1 MNDRLGS
8 LIEST
13 IFVVLF
19 CAVYWILGFIILK
32 TFKKEIRNSTGYT
45 ICIVSGFL
53 FKRFLVNILL

>member
-13 IFVVLF
+13 FFVMLF
-19 CAVYWILGFIILK
+19 CAVYWILGFIIFK

-45 ICIVSGFL
+45 ICIVGGFL
-53 FKRFLVNILL
+53 FKRFLINILQ